1 MSNSPVVTKVK
12 RVVSRIAELEDKIEA
27 LKAKLWDNTLDD
39 ELISIVQHGD
49 EALREVMA
57 KEGATCTLEEFEK
70 MKKELNDLESKL
82 VEAEGQL

>member
-12 RVVSRIAELEDKIEA
+12 RVVRRIAELEDKIEA
-27 LKAKLWDNTLDD
+27 LKAKLWDNTLD
-39 ELISIVQHGD
+39 GD
-49 EALREVMA
+49 EVLREVMA

-82 VEAEGQL
+82 VAAEGRL

>member
-1 MSNSPVVTKVK
+1 MSNSP
-12 RVVSRIAELEDKIEA
+12 IAELEDKIEA
-27 LKAKLWDNTLDD
+27 LQDKLWDNTLD
-39 ELISIVQHGD
+39 GD

-82 VEAEGQL
+82 VAAEGRL